1 MEAMFTSNS
10 AAGNSISEENDDN
23 QKGFDK
29 DGVEEIDA
37 RFKSLMRE
45 ESDIETKL
53 LRRCHCAA
61 AEMRWRALWSI
72 LKVLQTIVKTL
83 QTTRFCL
90 HAWSLCLSYS
100 RYRLQLQMFLICI
113 NLCFLSFFTAKR
125 IHQLQ
130 TQPYVRT
137 FFQINTRYDS
147 NHALRHF
154 DFHL

>member
-53 LRRCHCAA
+53 LRRCHCALQK
-61 AEMRWRALWSI
+61 MRWRAL
-72 LKVLQTIVKTL
+72 LLELTE
-83 QTTRFCL
+83 
-90 HAWSLCLSYS
+90 
-100 RYRLQLQMFLICI
+100 
-113 NLCFLSFFTAKR
+113 SFANNREDT
-125 IHQLQ
+125 
-130 TQPYVRT
+130 
-137 FFQINTRYDS
+137 S
-147 NHALRHF
+147 NN
-154 DFHL
+154 